1 MVYLALVI
9 AGENQISLPRHA
21 AWRFE
26 RAMSIAGLD
35 IGSRTIAL
43 VEMND
48 QGIAWSEVV
57 ETTFDPLDQ
66 CARLLEDRS
75 FDLLVATGYGRH
87 LAQANFADRV
97 ITEIKA
103 FALGCY
109 HIFPQCRTILDI
121 GGQDTKAISLGP
133 DGKVVDFQMN
143 DRCAAGTGKFLE
155 VMAAAMGLTLDEMG
169 RIGLEAPSEVKISS
183 MCTVFAESEVT
194 GLIARGTPRPEIS
207 RGLHEAICERA
218 SALLK
223 RVGVEREVIFAG
235 GVARNPCL
243 RSLLEERLGLP
254 LLIPEDPQ
262 IVGALG
268 AALSA

>member
-1 MVYLALVI
+1 LTV
-9 AGENQISLPRHA
+9 
-21 AWRFE
+21 
-26 RAMSIAGLD
+26 AGLD

-43 VEMND
+43 VEMD
-48 QGIAWSEVV
+48 DGEIAFSEVV
-57 ETTFDPLDQ
+57 ETTYDPLEQ
-66 CARLLEDRS
+66 CRRLLQDRRH
-75 FDLLVATGYGRH
+75 DLLVATGYGRH

-109 HIFPQCRTILDI
+109 HIFPECRTILDI
-121 GGQDTKAISLGP
+121 GGQDTKAISVGP
-133 DGKVVDFQMN
+133 GGRVLDFQMN

-155 VMAAAMGLTLDEMG
+155 VMATALGLSLEEMGLQALQAEG
-169 RIGLEAPSEVKISS
+169 EVKISS

-194 GLIARGTPRPEIS
+194 GLIARGTPRPEIA
-207 RGLHEAICERA
+207 RGLHEAICDRA

-223 RVGVEREVIFAG
+223 RVGVQRELVFAG

-243 RSLLEERLGLP
+243 RALLEERLGFP
-254 LLIPEDPQ
+254 LLVPENPQ

-268 AALSA
+268 AALDALS

>member
-1 MVYLALVI
+1 MRV
-9 AGENQISLPRHA
+9 
-21 AWRFE
+21 
-26 RAMSIAGLD
+26 AGLD

-43 VEMND
+43 VEID
-48 QGIAWSEVV
+48 DGEISFSTVV
-57 ETTFDPLDQ
+57 DTTFDPLEQ
-66 CARLLEDRS
+66 CRRLLENRE

-109 HIFPQCRTILDI
+109 HFFPDCRTILDI
-121 GGQDTKAISLGP
+121 GGQDTKAISVGP
-133 DGKVVDFQMN
+133 GGRVVDFQMN

-155 VMAAAMGLTLDEMG
+155 VMASALGLS
-169 RIGLEAPSEVKISS
+169 LEEFGEVALQAEGEVNISS

-194 GLIARGTPRPEIS
+194 GLITRGTPRPLIA
-207 RGLHEAICERA
+207 RGLHEAVCDRA
-218 SALLK
+218 AALLK
-223 RVGVEREVIFAG
+223 RVGLRRELVFAG

-243 RSLLEERLGLP
+243 KALLEERMGLS
-254 LLIPEDPQ
+254 LLVPENPQ

-268 AALSA
+268 AALSARDEC

>member
-1 MVYLALVI
+1 MAI
-9 AGENQISLPRHA
+9 G
-21 AWRFE
+21 
-26 RAMSIAGLD
+26 GLD

-43 VEMND
+43 VEVSED
-48 QGIAWSEVV
+48 GIQWSRVV
-57 ETTFDPLDQ
+57 ETTFDPMAQ
-66 CARLLEDRS
+66 CDRLLEDRR

-87 LAQANFADRV
+87 LAQANFADSV

-109 HIFPQCRTILDI
+109 HFFPECRTILDI

-133 DGKVVDFQMN
+133 GGKVMDFQMN

-155 VMAAAMGLTLDEMG
+155 VMAGAMGLSLDEMG
-169 RIGLEAPSEVKISS
+169 TLAMQTESEVKISS

-194 GLIARGTPRPEIS
+194 GLIAQGTPRPEIA
-207 RGLHEAICERA
+207 RGLHEAICDRA

-223 RVGVEREVIFAG
+223 RVGIEREVVFAG

-243 RSLLEERLGLP
+243 RSLLEKRLGLR
-254 LLIPEDPQ
+254 LLVPENPQ

-268 AALSA
+268 AALHGVSS